1 MKCQRSIKRP
11 TFSVCLQCAHR
22 AGCSHSMAQRA
33 RTCAARLSRQ
43 ALRRPPGRFTSAR
56 KRWARQVAA
65 AQQPK
70 QEELF

>member
-1 MKCQRSIKRP
+1 
-11 TFSVCLQCAHR
+11 
-22 AGCSHSMAQRA
+22 MAQRA